1 MVAKRNTQLTTVP
14 FNGTVRQKDG
24 KMVQRK
30 FQAKVIAVK
39 RQDEDEGEP
48 VKSPAEKTSN
58 VQPNDSEKYLLKDI
72 IPTPYDMT
80 AMVMLE
86 ETSNVL
92 RECVD
97 AMVTNIECFGWTYR
111 PRPLKDEDAD
121 KYRIEIEIEFLKL
134 QGAFEILCPEVS
146 FMEVRKRLRRDL
158 ELTGNAYLEVVRNID
173 TFELLELNHVPAH
186 RMRLMKLDKVFT
198 PYEVTYI
205 DAEDGYKLKSR
216 TRRKRFRRFV
226 QLDNSGKPIVFFSEY
241 GDQRPRDKKTGQVKP
256 AAEVTVEDR
265 ATEIIHFKLYSP
277 RTPYGIPR
285 WVGRWVSV
293 EGSRRAEEINFF
305 TLSNNHVPSMF
316 ILVENG
322 ELTEASVERLTEVI
336 EGQVAGDPNYSKAVI
351 LEAESAEQEVFPG
364 QMKGAKV
371 AVKELGKTQQKESMF
386 QNYDDSNQ
394 LKVSRAWRLPPL
406 LIGRADDY
414 TRATAQASIHFA
426 DQQVFHPERATFD
439 QDVNR
444 VLRDAG
450 VQWHIYRTRTP
461 NITDNEVL
469 VKAMVAAEKS
479 GGMTPRRADV
489 LMADI
494 FEGSLGPLPRGI
506 DPDVPFTIQ
515 FAQAQNA
522 MLPPEGSTTPA
533 EPVERDDGTWVSDY
547 VRTILRGVSD

>member
-1 MVAKRNTQLTTVP
+1 MVADRKTSLTTVP
-14 FNGTVRQKDG
+14 FKGQVRQRDG
-24 KMVQRK
+24 SVVSRK
-30 FQAKVIAVK
+30 FQAKVIQVK
-39 RQDEDEGEP
+39 RQEEGRPEKI
-48 VKSPAEKTSN
+48 KSPKEKTSN
-58 VQPNDSEKYLLKDI
+58 VQPTDREQYLIKDI

-92 RECVD
+92 RECID

-121 KYRIEIEIEFLKL
+121 KYRDEIETEMMKL

-146 FMEVRKRLRRDL
+146 FTEVRKRIRRDL
-158 ELTGNAYLEVVRNID
+158 ELTGNAYMEIVRNID
-173 TFELLELNHVPAH
+173 TFELLELNHVPSH
-186 RMRLMKLDKVFT
+186 RMRLLKLDTEFT
-198 PYEVTYI
+198 PYKVTYV
-205 DAEDGYKLKSR
+205 DAEDGYQVKER

-226 QLDNSGKPIVFFSEY
+226 QLNNSGNPQVYFSEY
-241 GDQRPRDKKTGQVKP
+241 GDPRPRDKNTGEVKP
-256 AAEVTVEDR
+256 ATDITIADR
-265 ATEIIHFKLYSP
+265 STEIIHFKLYSP

-285 WVGRWVSV
+285 WIGRWVSI

-371 AVKELGKTQQKESMF
+371 AVKELGKTQQKEQMF
-386 QNYDDSNQ
+386 QQYDDNNQ
-394 LKVSRAWRLPPL
+394 LKISRAWRLPPL

-414 TRATAQASIHFA
+414 TRATAQASVAFA
-426 DQQVFHPERATFD
+426 DQQVFHPERGTMD
-439 QDVNR
+439 HEVNR
-444 VLRDAG
+444 ILRDAG
-450 VQWHIYRTRTP
+450 VRWHLFKTRTP

-489 LMADI
+489 LLQDV
-494 FEGSLGPLPRGI
+494 FEGSLGPLPKGI

-522 MLPPEGSTTPA
+522 MLPPSGTA
-533 EPVERDDGTWVSDY
+533 PVERSEQDDGTWVSEY
-547 VRTILRGVSD
+547 VQTILRGIS